1 MARSKTRLLASLAG
15 SLFVAVV
22 LAVVAVVVAGVLV
35 RPATESGPPAEPVEV
50 APPPGVE
57 LPRLGAPAP
66 VADEAGPQP
75 LRPAAVRAALAPEL
89 SAPSLGR
96 HVLATVAPLAGPG
109 TALSSGPADDVAT
122 PASTTKL
129 FTSAAAL
136 LSIGPEVRF
145 ATRVV
150 ATGRNQLVLV
160 GGGDPFLASQPP
172 EDPTTY
178 PPRADVDTLAR
189 GTARALRRN
198 GSKRPSVRL
207 GFDDSLF
214 SGPAVSPRWPASYI
228 PDGVVSPVH
237 ALWVDEGRDP
247 VGYGRVADP
256 AASAALVF
264 ADRLR
269 AAGVRV
275 VGVPTR
281 TTAPGS
287 AREVASVE
295 SATVAQIVERVL
307 EVSDNEAAEVLLRQV
322 GLATGGGGSFVGGQ
336 RGVRRTLADAGL
348 ALRGPEVLWDGSGLS
363 RDNRLAPAT
372 LVDVL
377 RLSSS
382 EQQPDLR
389 PVVTGLSVAG
399 YLGSLSDRLDTGDPR
414 APGRVRAKTGTLTG
428 VFALAGI
435 AVDRTG
441 APVVFALMADRIKP
455 PRTLEAQQ
463 AMDEAAAALAGCACT
478 RSRSR

>member
-1 MARSKTRLLASLAG
+1 MARSKARLLASLTG
-15 SLFVAVV
+15 SLLVAVV
-22 LAVVAVVVAGVLV
+22 LAVVAVVVVGVLV
-35 RPATESGPPAEPVEV
+35 APPTQPDPAAEPAEV

-57 LPRLGAPAP
+57 LPRLGAPSP
-66 VADEAGPQP
+66 VADEAAPQP
-75 LRPAAVRAALAPEL
+75 LRPAAVREALASRL
-89 SAPSLGR
+89 AAPALGR

-109 TALSSGPADDVAT
+109 RALRSGPAGDVAV

-136 LSIGPEVRF
+136 LSLGPETRF

-150 ATGRNQLVLV
+150 ATGRDRIVLV
-160 GGGDPFLASQPP
+160 GGGDPFLASAPQ
-172 EDPTTY
+172 DADTY
-178 PPRADVDTLAR
+178 PPRADVDTLAQQ
-189 GTARALRRN
+189 TARALRR
-198 GSKRPSVRL
+198 GGARRPTVRL
-207 GFDDSLF
+207 AYDDSLF
-214 SGPAVSPRWPASYI
+214 TGPALSPRWPASYL
-228 PDGVVSPVH
+228 PDDVVSPIH

-247 VGYGRVADP
+247 SGYGRVADP
-256 AASAALVF
+256 AASAAVLF

-275 VGVPTR
+275 AGVPTR
-281 TTAPGS
+281 TTAPSG
-287 AREVASVE
+287 AREVAAVE
-295 SATVAQIVERVL
+295 SATLTQIVERVL
-307 EVSDNEAAEVLLRQV
+307 QVSDNEASEVLLRQV
-322 GLATGGGGSFVGGQ
+322 GLATGDGGSFVGGQ
-336 RGVRRTLADAGL
+336 SGVRRTLAAAGL
-348 ALRGPEVLWDGSGLS
+348 TLGSPEVLWDGSGLS
-363 RDNRLAPAT
+363 RENRLSPAT
-372 LVDVL
+372 IVDLL

-382 EQQPDLR
+382 EQEPDLR

-399 YLGSLSDRLDTGDPR
+399 YLGSLSERLDTGDPR

-441 APVVFALMADRIKP
+441 VPVVFALMADRIRP

-478 RSRSR
+478 RDRGR